1 MARSRRSNAAEAP
14 RHDPACSIAASQ
26 RGDQKK
32 SEKPKSASKPAQLGD
47 LHVETRH
54 RFEASRLDTLLRHS
68 DSRYCGRPGVQHH
81 SRRRPSSLVV
91 STTRPRRA
99 SVIAIGGHL
108 PALPPRAFCRRLFQ
122 STSGPTASSGV
133 GGRACILHIQ
143 SSTALK
149 RRGSSR
155 EFRRSKKST
164 CGPSLPSAPHSQT
177 LLHDLRVLPYSSQ
190 QVRPLASLSIVVV
203 VERLF
208 AIHRLLHSQALA
220 SPGFSSP
227 ACC

>member
-1 MARSRRSNAAEAP
+1 MGIKKRAKSQSQQ
-14 RHDPACSIAASQ
+14 ASQ
-26 RGDQKK
+26 R
-32 SEKPKSASKPAQLGD
+32 SSAIFTSRRD
-47 LHVETRH
+47 I
-54 RFEASRLDTLLRHS
+54 ASRAVDWTRYSELRL